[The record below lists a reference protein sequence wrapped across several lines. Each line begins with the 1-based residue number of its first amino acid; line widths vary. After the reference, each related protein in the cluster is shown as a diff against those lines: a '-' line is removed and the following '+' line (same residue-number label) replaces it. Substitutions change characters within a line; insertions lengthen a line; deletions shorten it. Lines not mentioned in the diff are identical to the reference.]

1 MSRNKKS
8 RKVGAEASVAY
19 SERTVSQSEL
29 DARLRKKT
37 KKRKGLKAG
46 TRHSDAEVTGRSKSK
61 QQKDP
66 RLGSKKL
73 IPLVVAPKAK
83 PGTVAAKKERR
94 LSAEQE
100 LDMLENDAQ
109 LTTLLDRLD
118 EGEKLG
124 SGLQKYVDE
133 KLDRIERLM
142 GQLGLLEEDEPET
155 EVVEVPV
162 KRSKKKTDEDLL
174 EQFANLDMDDFK
186 E

>member
-8 RKVGAEASVAY
+8 RKVGTEAAAVY
-19 SERTVSQSEL
+19 SERNVSQSEL
-29 DARLRKKT
+29 DARSRKKT

-46 TRHSDAEVTGRSKSK
+46 NRHSDAEVTGHSKSK

-83 PGTVAAKKERR
+83 PGTAAAKKERR

-124 SGLQKYVDE
+124 AGLQKYVDE

-142 GQLGLLEEDEPET
+142 GQLGLLDEEEET
-155 EVVEVPV
+155 EVIEAPV
-162 KRSKKKTDEDLL
+162 KHSKAKTDDDLL
-174 EQFANLDMDDFK
+174 EQFSNLDMDNFK